1 MVDIIMTSQIWMR
14 PYGWGVE
21 PPYFAVFRNI
31 FEVAEP
37 VVLRFSFSAD
47 ERATLFCDGEV
58 IADGPP
64 RGTPERWFTATVEL
78 PLAPGKHVLTARLF
92 AFGPALT
99 AYGQMSVKP
108 GIFVQDESGVLS
120 SDWEYQL
127 CMGCSFANSKTD
139 WGSYA
144 HILTDEAFNWRAFE
158 GGGGEWKKPE
168 YVNDPRPLE
177 STPLPP
183 MRCEEIHNYRQ
194 CGPFFCF
201 DDYVCV
207 YGDYIFSGTGEVR
220 LRWAEPGYDAPTPP
234 DGFPTGHK
242 PGEPYPYFSG
252 PGDRFQLTGER
263 IRWRDYWWH
272 AGRTLEMTIRGN
284 VKIES
289 VRFFQTGY
297 PWELRRDLNVPG
309 DERMTR
315 LLRRS
320 WRTLQACSFE
330 TLMDCA
336 YYEQLQYIS
345 DSRFDLLSFY
355 ELTDDLR
362 LARNVLRQLAEGQYS
377 SGMLPCRYP
386 TKEHAGYRPELG
398 EYYKIHIPAFSAFYI
413 QMVHD
418 YARHTGDG
426 ALVQEL
432 LPTMRRAAD
441 FLQSCLG
448 EDHLLHVPGWNF
460 IDWLDNWEGGVPPGC
475 RNGEGCTLNLVF
487 LLALKDLADLEKH
500 FGSPEAAR
508 ERECLA
514 ENLSAAIRNT
524 YFIRE
529 RGCFAEDSA
538 RSYVSEHAQVFAL
551 LALGETAVLPSLR
564 KGDLDQCGIAFSFY
578 YLEACRAFK
587 QKELF
592 LARLERYLQI
602 ADQPDMRTIP
612 EVFPGGNWLRSDC
625 HAWGAHIL
633 YHHFADGTIL
643 DPISGESGRFEKI
656 TEDDHVESVESK
668 KQ

>member
-1 MVDIIMTSQIWMR
+1 MM
-14 PYGWGVE
+14 
-21 PPYFAVFRNI
+21 
-31 FEVAEP
+31 
-37 VVLRFSFSAD
+37 LR
-47 ERATLFCDGEV
+47 R
-58 IADGPP
+58 
-64 RGTPERWFTATVEL
+64 R
-78 PLAPGKHVLTARLF
+78 
-92 AFGPALT
+92 
-99 AYGQMSVKP
+99 
-108 GIFVQDESGVLS
+108 
-120 SDWEYQL
+120 
-127 CMGCSFANSKTD
+127 
-139 WGSYA
+139 
-144 HILTDEAFNWRAFE
+144 
-158 GGGGEWKKPE
+158 
-168 YVNDPRPLE
+168 
-177 STPLPP
+177 
-183 MRCEEIHNYRQ
+183 
-194 CGPFFCF
+194 
-201 DDYVCV
+201 
-207 YGDYIFSGTGEVR
+207 
-220 LRWAEPGYDAPTPP
+220 P

-252 PGDRFQLTGER
+252 PGDRFLLNGER

-297 PWELRRDLNVPG
+297 PWELRRDLDVPG

-345 DSRFDLLSFY
+345 DSRFDLLSLY

-460 IDWLDNWEGGVPPGC
+460 IDWLDNREGGVPPGC

-514 ENLSAAIRNT
+514 GKPV
-524 YFIRE
+524 
-529 RGCFAEDSA
+529 RGDSQ
-538 RSYVSEHAQVFAL
+538 YLFY
-551 LALGETAVLPSLR
+551 AVC
-564 KGDLDQCGIAFSFY
+564 KFY
-578 YLEACRAFK
+578 
-587 QKELF
+587 
-592 LARLERYLQI
+592 
-602 ADQPDMRTIP
+602 
-612 EVFPGGNWLRSDC
+612 W
-625 HAWGAHIL
+625 
-633 YHHFADGTIL
+633 
-643 DPISGESGRFEKI
+643 
-656 TEDDHVESVESK
+656 
-668 KQ
+668 

>member
-1 MVDIIMTSQIWMR
+1 
-14 PYGWGVE
+14 
-21 PPYFAVFRNI
+21 
-31 FEVAEP
+31 
-37 VVLRFSFSAD
+37 
-47 ERATLFCDGEV
+47 
-58 IADGPP
+58 
-64 RGTPERWFTATVEL
+64 
-78 PLAPGKHVLTARLF
+78 
-92 AFGPALT
+92 
-99 AYGQMSVKP
+99 
-108 GIFVQDESGVLS
+108 
-120 SDWEYQL
+120 
-127 CMGCSFANSKTD
+127 
-139 WGSYA
+139 
-144 HILTDEAFNWRAFE
+144 
-158 GGGGEWKKPE
+158 
-168 YVNDPRPLE
+168 
-177 STPLPP
+177 
-183 MRCEEIHNYRQ
+183 
-194 CGPFFCF
+194 
-201 DDYVCV
+201 
-207 YGDYIFSGTGEVR
+207 
-220 LRWAEPGYDAPTPP
+220 
-234 DGFPTGHK
+234 
-242 PGEPYPYFSG
+242 
-252 PGDRFQLTGER
+252 
-263 IRWRDYWWH
+263 
-272 AGRTLEMTIRGN
+272 
-284 VKIES
+284 
-289 VRFFQTGY
+289 
-297 PWELRRDLNVPG
+297 
-309 DERMTR
+309 MTR

-355 ELTDDLR
+355 ELTDDLL

-592 LARLERYLQI
+592 LARLERYLQT